1 MQISNF
7 PKSLTLN
14 FGYIIVSKPTQNET
28 TDIPLQSM
36 PVYIQKKSKKFSVL
50 KMNLFEISTI
60 MLQNWSALKHV
71 IIMHVSGVQ
80 PPGDLSKNPN
90 KAYLIL

>member
-14 FGYIIVSKPTQNET
+14 FGYIIVSKPAQNET

-60 MLQNWSALKHV
+60 MLQN
-71 IIMHVSGVQ
+71 
-80 PPGDLSKNPN
+80 
-90 KAYLIL
+90 